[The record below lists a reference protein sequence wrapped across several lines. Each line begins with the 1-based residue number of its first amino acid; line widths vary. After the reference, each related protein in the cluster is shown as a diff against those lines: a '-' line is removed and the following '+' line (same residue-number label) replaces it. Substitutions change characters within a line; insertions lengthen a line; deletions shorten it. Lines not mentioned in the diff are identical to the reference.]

1 MEYGQPYI
9 FLQLN
14 ELHRE
19 SDMNWF
25 DKLKSGIRTVIHRGM
40 PEDLYVKCGRCHQM
54 ILRKHL
60 EDNFGTCP
68 HCDHHFRIHYRQFLD
83 LILDEGIYDEIAEN
97 VRSTD
102 PLEFTDLQKYSDRI
116 KDHSKRSGMNASVSV
131 GIGRVEGRPIGI
143 GIHEFGFVGAS
154 LGSAEGERICR
165 IIDRCV
171 RDRMPL
177 VLVCRSGGARMQEA
191 ALSLMQMAKIN
202 ARLTLLAD
210 ARLPFVSI
218 LSDPTTAGV
227 SASYALLGDINIA
240 EPNALIG
247 FTGERITGSSVG
259 EEELAALRR
268 AQRAEMVL
276 ENGFVDL
283 VVPRRDLRQTLAG
296 LFGLLL
302 DDSSRMTGS

>member
-1 MEYGQPYI
+1 
-9 FLQLN
+9 
-14 ELHRE
+14 
-19 SDMNWF
+19 MNWF
-25 DKLKSGIRTVIHRGM
+25 EKLKSGIRSVVRRGM
-40 PEDLYVKCGRCHQM
+40 PDDLYVKCGRCHQM
-54 ILRKHL
+54 VLRKHL
-60 EDNFGTCP
+60 EENYGTCP
-68 HCDHHFRIHYRQFLD
+68 HCEHHFRIHYKQFLD
-83 LILDEGIYDEIAEN
+83 LVLDPGSYEEIAQN
-97 VRSTD
+97 VKSTD
-102 PLEFTDLQKYSDRI
+102 PLEFKDLVKYSDRL
-116 KDHSKRSGMNASVSV
+116 KEHGKRSGMTASVSV
-131 GIGRVEGRPIGI
+131 GVGKIEGRPLGI

-165 IIDRCV
+165 LIDRCV
-171 RDRMPL
+171 NDRVPL

-202 ARLTLLAD
+202 ARLTLLSD
-210 ARLPFVSI
+210 AGLPYISI

-227 SASYALLGDINIA
+227 SASYALMGDINIA

-268 AQRAEMVL
+268 AQRAEQVL

-283 VVPRRDLRQTLAG
+283 VVPRKNLRATLDR

-302 DDSSRMTGS
+302 DTRMTGS